1 VHPQSDSSCSGV
13 NTRGRLAGQKNW
25 TEASHYSRRRIRPSK
40 VSLLGRF
47 PTAHRARSRH
57 VFCRLAEGGASQ
69 EQTTSAHLSATHKTL
84 NSDLQQNMRAAFL
97 GMPSFYRLEIVES
110 RPPTVRRAA
119 FFAQRLENW
128 LTASNHNH
136 LKIAKILKS
145 MPTQGWK
152 LRLLR
157 FSIVLP
163 ISTAR
168 SQPGPAPLTKC
179 SASGNQRRWR
189 FTSRCSPWFL
199 RFYVSVRCSESVQK
213 IT

>member
-1 VHPQSDSSCSGV
+1 
-13 NTRGRLAGQKNW
+13 
-25 TEASHYSRRRIRPSK
+25 
-40 VSLLGRF
+40 
-47 PTAHRARSRH
+47 
-57 VFCRLAEGGASQ
+57 LAEGGASQ

-145 MPTQGWK
+145 MSTQGWK

-157 FSIVLP
+157 FSIVFANIYSKESARP
-163 ISTAR
+163 GTSDEMFSFWQSTAVAVYVALLALV
-168 SQPGPAPLTKC
+168 S
-179 SASGNQRRWR
+179 S
-189 FTSRCSPWFL
+189 FL
-199 RFYVSVRCSESVQK
+199 RVRSLFRICPKNHLTPANAGTFADNSSFFRSRMAE